1 MLLGKSRAAP
11 AGRVCCLSR
20 PRRTPSDAAG
30 SRHMIYVSIRICG
43 SLYYNIFPIF
53 FLVHCRHMLDVML
66 PAIRYTLH
74 VSMRM

>member
-1 MLLGKSRAAP
+1 MLLGNRQAAP

-53 FLVHCRHMLDVML
+53 FFSSLQAYARCYMLH
-66 PAIRYTLH
+66 AICYTLH
-74 VSMRM
+74 VS